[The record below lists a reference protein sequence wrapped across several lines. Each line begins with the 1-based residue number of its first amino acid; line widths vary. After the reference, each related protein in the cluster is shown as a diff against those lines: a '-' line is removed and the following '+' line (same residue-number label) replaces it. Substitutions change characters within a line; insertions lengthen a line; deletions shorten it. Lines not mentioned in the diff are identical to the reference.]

1 VDDNPKESRTMPAR
15 RDRSPR
21 SRLQPFLLALG
32 LAAALPAAGADIVLY
47 EHDSFGG
54 RSFVADQSIPNFAN
68 VGFNDRAASVIIRNG
83 TWQLCSD
90 AYFRG
95 RCVTLGPGEY
105 PTLRSMALENQVS
118 SARDIDWLGGGG
130 EATRPGGRVELF
142 AGSGFQGRVF
152 VANGGVTHVPS
163 DFNDRA
169 QSMIVYD
176 GYWQVCEDI
185 DYRGTCQTYGPGRHA
200 NLGGMSNRVSSLRPA
215 AGPGHGPGAGSRVDL
230 FDGPRFEGRM
240 FPINGPVA
248 NFPSQLNDR
257 AQSMIVYDG
266 YWEIC
271 ENIDYRGRCQTYGPG
286 RHPNLGGMT
295 SRASSIRPA
304 ADPGSGPGT
313 GGWGG
318 GARAL
323 LYEGPNLSGR
333 TYVIN
338 AEVLADLN
346 GTGFNDR
353 ASSLRIEGGYWIFC
367 SDGNFQGDCL
377 TFGPGDY
384 PTLPRSLNN
393 RISSGRRIHDQYPY
407 NQSPSWSR

>member
-1 VDDNPKESRTMPAR
+1 MPAR

-130 EATRPGGRVELF
+130 GATRPGGR
-142 AGSGFQGRVF
+142 
-152 VANGGVTHVPS
+152 
-163 DFNDRA
+163 D
-169 QSMIVYD
+169 
-176 GYWQVCEDI
+176 
-185 DYRGTCQTYGPGRHA
+185 
-200 NLGGMSNRVSSLRPA
+200 
-215 AGPGHGPGAGSRVDL
+215 
-230 FDGPRFEGRM
+230 
-240 FPINGPVA
+240 
-248 NFPSQLNDR
+248 
-257 AQSMIVYDG
+257 
-266 YWEIC
+266 
-271 ENIDYRGRCQTYGPG
+271 
-286 RHPNLGGMT
+286 
-295 SRASSIRPA
+295 
-304 ADPGSGPGT
+304 
-313 GGWGG
+313 G
-318 GARAL
+318 GARAM
-323 LYEGPNLSGR
+323 LYEGPDLSGR
-333 TYVIN
+333 TGVID

-367 SDGNFQGDCL
+367 SDGDFQGDCR
-377 TFGPGDY
+377 TCGPGDY
-384 PTLPRSLNN
+384 ATLPRSLNN

-407 NQSPSWSR
+407 GQNPSWSR